1 MATIYLNAN
10 ESPFNLSEESQNL
23 LCHALRTVKF
33 NRYPDP
39 AVAGPIEA
47 FADYYGVSPDLVIG
61 GNGSDELLMLL
72 MLAYAG
78 DKRPVA
84 LSTPDFSMYDQYAAL
99 AGVQTVKLAKGPEG
113 RLDPAAY
120 LAEAKAQGC
129 GMLLFSNPC
138 NPLGSGLLRQE
149 VLALAA
155 DFEGLVVVDEAYM
168 DFWDQTVIDKVTA
181 TGNLAVLRTASKAF
195 GLAALRLGFGL
206 FPKEMLSR
214 LEAIKSPYNVNSLS
228 QLFGTLLYGQPD
240 HICERCASV
249 VAGREKLQ
257 EALEALLAN
266 REGARVFPSVT
277 NFIYFEVPDAEK
289 IDLALQAA
297 GIVIRRFGAHG
308 LRVTCGLPEEND
320 CFLEALAAILRKDDL

>member
-72 MLAYAG
+72 MLAYAA

-99 AGVQTVKLAKGPEG
+99 AGVQTVKLAKRPEG

-168 DFWDQTVIDKVTA
+168 DFWDQTVIDQVTA
-181 TGNLAVLRTASKAF
+181 NGNLAVLRTASKAF

-266 REGARVFPSVT
+266 QEGARVFPSVT
-277 NFIYFEVPDAEK
+277 NFIYFEMPDAEK

>member
-99 AGVQTVKLAKGPEG
+99 AGVQTVKLAKRPEG

-168 DFWDQTVIDKVTA
+168 DFWDQTVIDQVTA
-181 TGNLAVLRTASKAF
+181 SGNLAVLRTASKAF
-195 GLAALRLGFGL
+195 CLAALRLGFGL

-266 REGARVFPSVT
+266 QEGARVFPSVT
-277 NFIYFEVPDAEK
+277 NFIYFEMPDAEK

-297 GIVIRRFGAHG
+297 GIVIRRFGAQG

>member
-23 LCHALRTVKF
+23 LCHALRTVKL

-138 NPLGSGLLRQE
+138 NPLGSGLLR
-149 VLALAA
+149 
-155 DFEGLVVVDEAYM
+155 
-168 DFWDQTVIDKVTA
+168 
-181 TGNLAVLRTASKAF
+181 
-195 GLAALRLGFGL
+195 
-206 FPKEMLSR
+206 
-214 LEAIKSPYNVNSLS
+214 
-228 QLFGTLLYGQPD
+228 
-240 HICERCASV
+240 
-249 VAGREKLQ
+249 
-257 EALEALLAN
+257 
-266 REGARVFPSVT
+266 
-277 NFIYFEVPDAEK
+277 
-289 IDLALQAA
+289 
-297 GIVIRRFGAHG
+297 
-308 LRVTCGLPEEND
+308 
-320 CFLEALAAILRKDDL
+320 

>member
-61 GNGSDELLMLL
+61 GNGSDELLQLL

-84 LSTPDFSMYDQYAAL
+84 LSTPDFSMYEQYAAL

-120 LAEAKAQGC
+120 LAEAKAAGC

-168 DFWDQTVIDKVTA
+168 DFWDQTVIDQVTA
-181 TGNLAVLRTASKAF
+181 NGNLAVLRTASKAF

-206 FPKEMLSR
+206 FPKEMLGR

-266 REGARVFPSVT
+266 QEGARVFPSVT
-277 NFIYFEVPDAEK
+277 NFIYFEMPDAEK

>member
-72 MLAYAG
+72 MLAYAA

-99 AGVQTVKLAKGPEG
+99 AGVQTVKLAKRPEG
-113 RLDPAAY
+113 RLDPATY

-155 DFEGLVVVDEAYM
+155 NFEGLVVVDEAYM
-168 DFWDQTVIDKVTA
+168 DFWDQTVIDQVTA
-181 TGNLAVLRTASKAF
+181 SGNLAVLRTASKAF

-206 FPKEMLSR
+206 FPKEMLGR

-277 NFIYFEVPDAEK
+277 NFIYFEMPDAEK

>member
-1 MATIYLNAN
+1 METIYLNAN

-138 NPLGSGLLRQE
+138 NPLGSGLLREE

-155 DFEGLVVVDEAYM
+155 NFEGLVVVDEAYM
-168 DFWDQTVIDKVTA
+168 DFWDQTVIDQVTA
-181 TGNLAVLRTASKAF
+181 NGNLAVLRTASKAF

-240 HICERCASV
+240 HLCERCASV

-266 REGARVFPSVT
+266 QEGARVFPSVT
-277 NFIYFEVPDAEK
+277 NFIYFEMPDAEK